1 MARPKP
7 TALGLHC
14 FNASIAG
21 CRWKPY
27 RIGKKCLWRYFFDD
41 RREHRGRG
49 GAGTFARDTAGAA
62 LGDLGAESGRA
73 GHRGNDV
80 ELQVTGA
87 TAEQGGAVRRSFF
100 PLLEVR
106 PQPNMPAASM
116 KIAPA
121 TNFPLMRLY

>member
-1 MARPKP
+1 VARPKP

-49 GAGTFARDTAGAA
+49 GAGSLQGILRERLSETLARKV
-62 LGDLGAESGRA
+62 
-73 GHRGNDV
+73 V
-80 ELQVTGA
+80 ELVIAEMMSSYRSQV
-87 TAEQGGAVRRSFF
+87 QPPSRAV
-100 PLLEVR
+100 
-106 PQPNMPAASM
+106 Q
-116 KIAPA
+116 
-121 TNFPLMRLY
+121 